1 MRWGMRLNTL
11 VPFAVGFCKGFLEE
25 SRPQPAGAMPARPA
39 PLNPVSRSYDF
50 CAHMQALSEAT
61 GNQLASVDDE
71 GVGFYVP
78 ANGSNYTVILLLN
91 GPQIIIRACSR
102 IKFPPRHVPR
112 RVAQVLVNMNAKLP
126 RFSYDLI
133 HASDCSY
140 CYATCQVPVQALT
153 PASFEAAL
161 DELITAVAALD
172 YCLVTEG
179 YA

>member
-1 MRWGMRLNTL
+1 MSWLNTL

-25 SRPQPAGAMPARPA
+25 SRPQPAAAMPARPGLDRV
-39 PLNPVSRSYDF
+39 PRTYDF

-71 GVGFYVP
+71 GAGFFVH
-78 ANGSNYTVILLLN
+78 ADGSNYTVILLLK
-91 GPQIIIRACSR
+91 GPQIVIRACSR
-102 IKFPPRHVPR
+102 IKFPPRRVPR
-112 RVAQVLVNMNAKLP
+112 AVMQVLVNMNAKLP

-133 HASDCSY
+133 HASDSSY
-140 CYATCQVPVQALT
+140 CYATCQVPVQALD

-161 DELITAVAALD
+161 DELITAVSALD